1 MAKYNA
7 LTQAEI
13 DEICLIY
20 DECRNQ
26 KETAKRTKHSISTVS
41 KHLIANG
48 RGCGRGGNPN
58 YAITDEQI
66 LQGIADGLTRQEIA
80 DKYGTHV
87 ENLARRMKK
96 LGVHARYASSASS
109 KPKEITNTWHYTES
123 GRIFVEN
130 HQSNFE
136 FIAYK
141 RGRYK
146 LKCKK
151 CGNEIERAKSSIR
164 RSKCCCE
171 ICKDIKRQEEERE
184 KMRSFF
190 VGEYRKCNCCGKDFF
205 ANHKTSAYCS
215 ESCKRKAKKMR
226 RKERDPQ
233 YKSNQKRFKREKG
246 YIARAKKYGC
256 EYVYGITIKSVFKR
270 DNGICKICGKP
281 CDMSD
286 RTYGDYGPNYPSVDH
301 IIPLSKGGSHTW
313 NNVQLAHTI
322 CNSYKRD
329 LYTVK
334 REEVWT

>member
-1 MAKYNA
+1 MAKQ
-7 LTQAEI
+7 LTHHEI
-13 DEICLIY
+13 EEICRVY
-20 DECRNQ
+20 EECKNQ
-26 KETAKRTKHSISTVS
+26 IVTAKLLGHSSATVS
-41 KHLIANG
+41 KYLIANG
-48 RGCGRGGNPN
+48 YGCGSGGNPTQRK
-58 YAITDEQI
+58 ITDDEI
-66 LQGIADGLTRQEIA
+66 IADIQAGYTRQEIA
-80 DKYGTHV
+80 DRHNVHV

-96 LGVHARYASSASS
+96 LGVYATYA
-109 KPKEITNTWHYTES
+109 KHQKEIEADTWHYIES
-123 GRIFVEN
+123 AKIFVEN
-130 HQSNFE
+130 HQPDFE

-151 CGNEIERAKSSIR
+151 CGNEIERAKTSIR

-171 ICKDIKRQEEERE
+171 KCKDIKRQEEERE
-184 KMRSFF
+184 KLRSLF

-205 ANHKTSAYCS
+205 AYHKTSIYCS

-256 EYVYGITIKSVFKR
+256 EYVYGITIKAVFKR

-281 CDMSD
+281 CDMND

-301 IIPLSKGGSHTW
+301 IIPLSRGGSHTW

>member
-1 MAKYNA
+1 MTLEEKQRVVDLY
-7 LTQAEI
+7 
-13 DEICLIY
+13 
-20 DECRNQ
+20 
-26 KETAKRTKHSISTVS
+26 KELGTYKKVREVTGYSDGTIWKII
-41 KHLIANG
+41 KEYGIG
-48 RGCGRGGNPN
+48 KGIGGNPV
-58 YAITDEQI
+58 YKITDEQI
-66 LQGIADGLTRQEIA
+66 LADIDAGYTRQEIA
-80 DKYGTHV
+80 DRHGVHV

-96 LGVHARYASSASS
+96 LGVHAKYASSASS

-123 GRIFVEN
+123 GKIFVEN
-130 HQSNFE
+130 HQPDFE

-151 CGNEIERAKSSIR
+151 CGNEIERAKTSIR
-164 RSKCCCE
+164 QSKCCCE
-171 ICKDIKRQEEERE
+171 KCKDIKKQEEERE
-184 KMRSFF
+184 KLRSFF

-205 ANHKTSAYCS
+205 AYYKTSIYCS

-233 YKSNQKRFKREKG
+233 YKQNQKRFKREKG

-256 EYVYGITIKSVFKR
+256 EYEYGITIKSVFKR

-301 IIPLSKGGSHTW
+301 IIPLSRGGSHTW
-313 NNVQLAHTI
+313 NNVQLAHMI

-329 LYTVK
+329 LITV
-334 REEVWT
+334 